1 LQSADVPNEEHEE
14 AVLIADFSISPI
26 GKGESLSGCIAEVFA
41 LIERSGL
48 PYEHHA
54 MGTNIEGSWDDV
66 MGLIDACRRLMH
78 VHADRVSISI
88 KIDDRKGVSEGLS
101 KKVASAERKM
111 NDRDE

>member
-1 LQSADVPNEEHEE
+1 LQSDDFPNKEHEE
-14 AVLIADFSISPI
+14 AGLIADFSISPI
-26 GKGESLSGCIAEVFA
+26 GKGESLSSCIAEVFA

-66 MGLIDACRRLMH
+66 MGLINACRRLMH

-88 KIDDRKGVSEGLS
+88 KIDDRKGVSEGLAH
-101 KKVASAERKM
+101 KVASAKKKM
-111 NDRDE
+111 NDQR